1 MPEVKLIPATKCTRE
16 LLMPQLLTNLLRMSK
31 DSINGGSVR
40 EQEKGDLSEI
50 QVIKFDGTRQL
61 FDKEKIVNTCIRM
74 GAEKEASELV
84 AEKIKKRAYDG
95 IPTKKILQM
104 IFRYLKKYHPKLKHQ
119 IDLRKAISLLRSQPD
134 FEQFVRLILQEQ
146 GYTVTSNQVIRGKC
160 VEHEI
165 DGVARKGDETLMVEI
180 KHHYNHHTYT
190 GLDPSRI
197 AWATLEDLTEGYKL
211 GLNSENFTG
220 AMIVC
225 NTKFSRHAKQYAEC
239 RGLLQIGWRE
249 PPEHCLERMIEEKK
263 LYPITLL
270 RGLNNKDRT
279 SLLDE
284 GIILL
289 KHLVAH
295 DVNTLSK
302 RTNIPITKLH
312 LLMKEGEEI
321 LSPN

>member
-1 MPEVKLIPATKCTRE
+1 M
-16 LLMPQLLTNLLRMSK
+16 
-31 DSINGGSVR
+31 
-40 EQEKGDLSEI
+40 SEI

-74 GAEKEASELV
+74 GAEKEAAELV

-104 IFRYLKKYHPKLKHQ
+104 IFRYLKSYHPKIKHQ
-119 IDLRKAISLLRSQPD
+119 IDLRKAISLLRPKPD
-134 FEQFVRLILQEQ
+134 FEQLVRLVLQEQ
-146 GYTVTSNQVIRGKC
+146 GYTVTPNQIIRGKC

-165 DGVARKGDETLMVEI
+165 DGAARKGDETLIVEI

-197 AWATLEDLTEGYKL
+197 AWATLEDLTEGYTL

-225 NTKFSRHAKQYAEC
+225 NTKFSQHAKQYAEC
-239 RGLLQIGWRE
+239 KDLLHIGWRE
-249 PPEHCLERMIEEKK
+249 PPEHGLERMIEEKK
-263 LYPITLL
+263 LYPITFL
-270 RGLNNKDRT
+270 RGLNKKERT
-279 SLLDE
+279 SLLGE

-289 KHLVAH
+289 KHLITH
-295 DVNTLSK
+295 DVNMLSK
-302 RTNIPITKLH
+302 RTNIPRTKLH
-312 LLMKEGEEI
+312 LLIKKSEEI
-321 LSPN
+321 LSRAHKYL